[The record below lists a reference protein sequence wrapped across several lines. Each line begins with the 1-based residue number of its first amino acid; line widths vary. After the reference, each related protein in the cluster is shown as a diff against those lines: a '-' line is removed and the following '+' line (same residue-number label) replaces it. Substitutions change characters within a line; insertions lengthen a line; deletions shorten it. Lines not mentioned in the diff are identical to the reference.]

1 MRTRFAPS
9 PTGFLHLGHAHAA
22 LFAFSAGSSFVLRI
36 EDIDQVR
43 CRPDYTQAIYDDLAW
58 LGLDWE
64 QPVRLQSQ
72 HFDDYAA
79 ALERLRVRDLIYPCF
94 CTRADIARSDHAP
107 HGPDGPLYPGT
118 CRSLSAVERT
128 HRVNSGQPFCLR
140 LNVAAAIR
148 QTGPLTWTDAL
159 DGTQTA
165 QPQIFGDVVLAR
177 KDTPTSYHLSVV
189 VDDAIQ
195 NISLVTRGQDL
206 FQATHIHRLLQAL
219 LDLPTPAYHHHPL
232 IVDADGNRLAK
243 RDQSQTLR
251 SLRAQGLTAQHV
263 KAMAGFP

>member
-1 MRTRFAPS
+1 M
-9 PTGFLHLGHAHAA
+9 
-22 LFAFSAGSSFVLRI
+22 
-36 EDIDQVR
+36 
-43 CRPDYTQAIYDDLAW
+43 
-58 LGLDWE
+58 
-64 QPVRLQSQ
+64 
-72 HFDDYAA
+72 
-79 ALERLRVRDLIYPCF
+79 
-94 CTRADIARSDHAP
+94 
-107 HGPDGPLYPGT
+107 
-118 CRSLSAVERT
+118 
-128 HRVNSGQPFCLR
+128 
-140 LNVAAAIR
+140 
-148 QTGPLTWTDAL
+148 
-159 DGTQTA
+159 
-165 QPQIFGDVVLAR
+165 
-177 KDTPTSYHLSVV
+177 V